1 MKPKYVEVTCII
13 CNHEAVA
20 LEIDEG
26 ENNVSAVEWCKYGH
40 VVVRT
45 SNGVKEVFNFDKV

>member
-13 CNHEAVA
+13 CDHEAVA
-20 LEIDEG
+20 LVTEDE
-26 ENNVSAVEWCKYGH
+26 NSVSAVEWCECGH

-45 SNGVKEVFNFDKV
+45 SNGVKEVFNFSKV